1 MYVDR
6 YVKNYKETEF
16 ELFSRLFHLDFSVE
30 ILMEHLK
37 LSQRLEEIG
46 EINSK
51 SDSWKLQYNLF
62 EMYKKNKMYQKIPSL
77 GIMFLF

>member
-51 SDSWKLQYNLF
+51 SDS
-62 EMYKKNKMYQKIPSL
+62 
-77 GIMFLF
+77 